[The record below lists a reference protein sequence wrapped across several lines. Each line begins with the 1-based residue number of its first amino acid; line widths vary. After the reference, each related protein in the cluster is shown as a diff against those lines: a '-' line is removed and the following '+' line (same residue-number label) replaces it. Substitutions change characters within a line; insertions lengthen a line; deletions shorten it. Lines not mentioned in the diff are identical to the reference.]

1 LNVAVDSILQ
11 FAARNDEMV
20 KVNCGERF
28 FMKHNKS
35 LPGLAVSLFF
45 WISLVLL
52 LLSHYSHTVAID
64 QQENT
69 SALEGHFGT
78 GSAIASISSGEDIPA
93 FQRHLESRPIL
104 PAVDLLRSATP
115 EVTAPVLQKIHG
127 ELRAGEGLDDSLA
140 RLKLSA
146 KVRREL
152 IRALTGTLDFRR
164 LRPHDSFT
172 IILDDKGE
180 LVRCDYESGP
190 LAIYT
195 VVRQTDGYSAEKV
208 AIPLE
213 LRIVRLT
220 GTIRSSLFAAFAEL
234 GEEPRLIEAFAGIF
248 ASKIDFNTETREGD
262 RIALIVEKY
271 YKDNEFVGYG
281 KMLMAH
287 YEQADTAYEGYY
299 YASATAPAG
308 YYDKDGEQLGTSFL
322 RSPIPFGR
330 VTSGFS
336 YHRKHPILNKTLP
349 HLGVDL
355 AAPVGTPVLAASE
368 GKVIYLGR
376 KGGFG
381 KTVILKHAGGY
392 QTHYGHLSRY
402 GKGLQVGSRVEQKD
416 VIGYV
421 GSTGLATGPH
431 LDYRISLNGSFK
443 NPFSLKFKPRYI
455 LSAGEFD
462 DFREEMI
469 QIVRLRNTPTDSAI
483 LQVENT
489 VYSKDN
495 KISFL

>member
-1 LNVAVDSILQ
+1 MMNIAG
-11 FAARNDEMV
+11 
-20 KVNCGERF
+20 VNIGERF
-28 FMKHNKS
+28 FMNHNKL
-35 LPGLAVSLFF
+35 LPGLALSLLF

-52 LLSHYSHTVAID
+52 LLNHNSQTVASID

-69 SALEGHFGT
+69 YTLEGHFGT
-78 GSAIASISSGEDIPA
+78 GSAIASISSREEIPP
-93 FQRHLESRPIL
+93 FQCHLESGPTS
-104 PAVDLLRSATP
+104 PAVALSMSTAP
-115 EVTAPVLQKIHG
+115 EVTTPVLQRIHG

-152 IRALTGTLDFRR
+152 IQALTGTLDFRR
-164 LRPHDSFT
+164 LRPHDCFT

-190 LAIYT
+190 LAIYR
-195 VVRQTDGYSAEKV
+195 VVRQADAYNAEKV

-220 GTIRSSLFAAFAEL
+220 GTIHSSLFATFSEL
-234 GEEPRLIEAFAGIF
+234 GEEPKLIEAFAGIF

-262 RIALIVEKY
+262 RIELMVEKY

-281 KMLMAH
+281 KMLMAR
-287 YEQADTAYEGYY
+287 YEQVDTAWEGYY

-381 KTVILKHAGGY
+381 KTVILKHANGY

-402 GKGLQVGSRVEQKD
+402 GKGLHVGSRMEQKD
-416 VIGYV
+416 IIGYV

-443 NPFSLKFKPRYI
+443 NPFALKFKPRYI
-455 LSAGEFD
+455 LSAGELD
-462 DFREEMI
+462 DFRKAMI
-469 QIVRLRNTPTDSAI
+469 QVVRLRNTPTDSAI

-489 VYSKDN
+489 MFSKDN